1 MLHTKHWYLFAA
13 LTLAGGAARA
23 DAQGFGDRLRRAA
36 AEAAK
41 RKVERRVEEKTE
53 AATDATLDGAERG
66 AKAAAKGAA
75 SGAAGGA
82 ASGAAGGAASGAAA
96 PAGGGTAYAAAADV
110 RAPEAAPR
118 AAAPAITNVGKDF
131 TPGTRVLFAADFAG
145 DEVGDFPRRFELKSG
160 NMEVA
165 DVGGTRY
172 LRATSFGAFEIPLP
186 ETLPEMFTLEFD
198 LKPVSGWAQSVYFT
212 DQKEERPHLTFGADA
227 GGIEGPD
234 NYRVYAGL
242 ARRRGD
248 DHVIR
253 VQVMAD
259 GRYVKV
265 YMDGQRVANAP
276 NADVGRA
283 NKLIF
288 AVKADEEHPALI
300 GNVRVA
306 AGGKDLYKALSGA
319 GRVTAD
325 GILFGTNSDR
335 LRPESAPVL
344 KEIAA
349 MLAAHPELRLAIEGH
364 TDDVGAAAD
373 NQRLSQQRAEAVRA
387 SLVTQHGVAGGRL
400 TAVGFGASKPV
411 APNDAEAGRQRNR
424 RVELVRR

>member
-66 AKAAAKGAA
+66 AKAAAKG
-75 SGAAGGA
+75 GAA
-82 ASGAAGGAASGAAA
+82 AGTAA
-96 PAGGGTAYAAAADV
+96 PAGGGTADAAAADV

-118 AAAPAITNVGKDF
+118 AAAPATTNVGKDF

-186 ETLPEMFTLEFD
+186 EALPEMFTLEFD

-283 NKLIF
+283 SKLIF

-387 SLVTQHGVAGGRL
+387 SLVTQHGVADGRL

-411 APNDAEAGRQRNR
+411 ASNDAEAGRQRNR